1 VSKHSSSKR
10 SSSKRSRTSLRRLDS
25 LKSRDID
32 LSDLPEVTPERFARA
47 VVREGLAPL
56 RPKEQITLRLDSDV
70 LRWFRAQGRGYQTK
84 INSLLRAYME
94 ASNRK

>member
-1 VSKHSSSKR
+1 VSKLSTSR
-10 SSSKRSRTSLRRLDS
+10 RSRTNRKRLSS
-25 LKSRDID
+25 LKSADID
-32 LSDLPEVTPERFARA
+32 LSDVPEVTPERFARA

-56 RPKEQITLRLDSDV
+56 RAKEQITLRLDSDLLV
-70 LRWFRAQGRGYQTK
+70 WFRAQGKGYQTK